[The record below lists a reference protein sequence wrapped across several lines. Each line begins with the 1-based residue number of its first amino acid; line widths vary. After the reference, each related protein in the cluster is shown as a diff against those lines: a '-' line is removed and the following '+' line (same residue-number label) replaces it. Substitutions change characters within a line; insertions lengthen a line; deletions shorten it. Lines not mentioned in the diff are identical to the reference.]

1 MKKPVL
7 VIMAAGMGSRYGGLK
22 QIDPVD
28 PEGHIIMDFSLYDA
42 KKAGF
47 EEVIFI
53 IKKENEKDFKETI
66 GNRISKIMK
75 VSYVFQELTN
85 LPEGYRVPEGRVKP
99 WGTGHAVLSCL
110 GTLDA
115 PFAVI
120 NADDYYGSHAFQMIY
135 DFLTTH
141 EDDEKYHY
149 LMVGYILENTLTEN
163 GHVARGVCETDADGY
178 LMGIQE
184 RTHIEKRP
192 DGTTAYTEDE
202 GATWT
207 VIPEGS
213 TVSMNMWGF
222 SASLLKELKERFP
235 AFLDE
240 AMKTNPLKGEYFLPS
255 VVSELLAE
263 DKADVKVLKSLDK
276 WYGVTYKEDKPV
288 VVNAICK
295 LKAEGKYP
303 ENCGRNK
310 IVEQITKEELLDVTG
325 KFELGNHIEV
335 VSVEPYGSGHIN
347 DTFRLEVK
355 EDGKEKL
362 YILQRMNKDI
372 FKNQKELMDNILQVT
387 SFLTEKIKEQGGDPN
402 RETLQ
407 VIPTK
412 EGKAYLTE
420 ENGDGWRVYPFIT
433 DSLSFDKADTP
444 EAMKKSGYAFGN
456 FQYLLSDF
464 PAEKLHETIPD
475 FHNTV
480 DRYAKFEQAVQKDV
494 MGRVKEVEAEIS
506 FIKEREKDCHYFG
519 DLLAAGE
526 IPLRVTHND
535 TKLNNVLFDK
545 VSGNAICVID
555 LDTVMPG
562 FAAHDFGDAIRFG
575 ASTAAED
582 EKDLNKVSCDMTLF
596 EAYFNGFMEGC
607 RGSLTDK
614 EVEALPMG
622 AKIMT
627 FECGMRFLTDYLQG
641 DTYFKIHYP
650 EQNLDRTRTQLKL
663 VKDMEEK
670 WDIMARIVRN

>member
-192 DGTTAYTEDE
+192 DGTTAYTEDD

-412 EGKAYLTE
+412 EGEAYLTE

>member
-1 MKKPVL
+1 
-7 VIMAAGMGSRYGGLK
+7 
-22 QIDPVD
+22 
-28 PEGHIIMDFSLYDA
+28 
-42 KKAGF
+42 
-47 EEVIFI
+47 
-53 IKKENEKDFKETI
+53 
-66 GNRISKIMK
+66 
-75 VSYVFQELTN
+75 
-85 LPEGYRVPEGRVKP
+85 
-99 WGTGHAVLSCL
+99 
-110 GTLDA
+110 
-115 PFAVI
+115 
-120 NADDYYGSHAFQMIY
+120 
-135 DFLTTH
+135 
-141 EDDEKYHY
+141 
-149 LMVGYILENTLTEN
+149 
-163 GHVARGVCETDADGY
+163 
-178 LMGIQE
+178 
-184 RTHIEKRP
+184 
-192 DGTTAYTEDE
+192 
-202 GATWT
+202 
-207 VIPEGS
+207 
-213 TVSMNMWGF
+213 MNMWGF

-295 LKAEGKYP
+295 LKQKENIRK
-303 ENCGRNK
+303 NCGRNK

-545 VSGNAICVID
+545 ASGNAICVID

>member
-1 MKKPVL
+1 M
-7 VIMAAGMGSRYGGLK
+7 
-22 QIDPVD
+22 
-28 PEGHIIMDFSLYDA
+28 
-42 KKAGF
+42 
-47 EEVIFI
+47 
-53 IKKENEKDFKETI
+53 
-66 GNRISKIMK
+66 
-75 VSYVFQELTN
+75 
-85 LPEGYRVPEGRVKP
+85 
-99 WGTGHAVLSCL
+99 
-110 GTLDA
+110 
-115 PFAVI
+115 
-120 NADDYYGSHAFQMIY
+120 
-135 DFLTTH
+135 
-141 EDDEKYHY
+141 
-149 LMVGYILENTLTEN
+149 
-163 GHVARGVCETDADGY
+163 
-178 LMGIQE
+178 
-184 RTHIEKRP
+184 
-192 DGTTAYTEDE
+192 
-202 GATWT
+202 
-207 VIPEGS
+207 
-213 TVSMNMWGF
+213 
-222 SASLLKELKERFP
+222 
-235 AFLDE
+235 
-240 AMKTNPLKGEYFLPS
+240 
-255 VVSELLAE
+255 
-263 DKADVKVLKSLDK
+263 
-276 WYGVTYKEDKPV
+276 
-288 VVNAICK
+288 
-295 LKAEGKYP
+295 
-303 ENCGRNK
+303 
-310 IVEQITKEELLDVTG
+310 EQITKEELLDVTG
-325 KFELGNHIEV
+325 KFKLGNHIEV

-347 DTFRLEVK
+347 DTFRLEVM

-480 DRYAKFEQAVQKDV
+480 DRYARFEQAVQKDV

-545 VSGNAICVID
+545 ASGNAICVID

>member
-1 MKKPVL
+1 
-7 VIMAAGMGSRYGGLK
+7 
-22 QIDPVD
+22 
-28 PEGHIIMDFSLYDA
+28 
-42 KKAGF
+42 
-47 EEVIFI
+47 
-53 IKKENEKDFKETI
+53 
-66 GNRISKIMK
+66 
-75 VSYVFQELTN
+75 
-85 LPEGYRVPEGRVKP
+85 
-99 WGTGHAVLSCL
+99 
-110 GTLDA
+110 
-115 PFAVI
+115 
-120 NADDYYGSHAFQMIY
+120 
-135 DFLTTH
+135 
-141 EDDEKYHY
+141 
-149 LMVGYILENTLTEN
+149 
-163 GHVARGVCETDADGY
+163 
-178 LMGIQE
+178 
-184 RTHIEKRP
+184 
-192 DGTTAYTEDE
+192 
-202 GATWT
+202 
-207 VIPEGS
+207 
-213 TVSMNMWGF
+213 
-222 SASLLKELKERFP
+222 
-235 AFLDE
+235 
-240 AMKTNPLKGEYFLPS
+240 
-255 VVSELLAE
+255 
-263 DKADVKVLKSLDK
+263 
-276 WYGVTYKEDKPV
+276 
-288 VVNAICK
+288 
-295 LKAEGKYP
+295 
-303 ENCGRNK
+303 
-310 IVEQITKEELLDVTG
+310 VEQITKEELLDVIG
-325 KFELGNHIEV
+325 KFELGDNTEV

-355 EDGKEKL
+355 EDGQEKL

-372 FKNQKELMDNILQVT
+372 FKNQKELMENILQVT
-387 SFLTEKIKEQGGDPN
+387 SFLTDKIKAQGGDPN

-412 EGKAYLTE
+412 EGKSYLIE
-420 ENGDGWRVYPFIT
+420 ANGDGWRVYPFIT

-480 DRYAKFEQAVQKDV
+480 DRYAKFEQAVQEDV
-494 MGRVKEVEAEIS
+494 MGRAKKVEAEIN

-545 VSGNAICVID
+545 ASGNAICVID

-596 EAYFNGFMEGC
+596 EAYFDGFMEGC
-607 RGSLTDK
+607 RGSLTPK

-670 WDIMARIVRN
+670 WETMAQIVRK